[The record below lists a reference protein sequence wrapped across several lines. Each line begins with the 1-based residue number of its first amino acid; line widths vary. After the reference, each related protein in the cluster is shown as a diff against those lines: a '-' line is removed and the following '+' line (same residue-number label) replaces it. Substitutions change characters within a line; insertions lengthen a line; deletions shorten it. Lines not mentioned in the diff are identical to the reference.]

1 MNSLKFSYFQ
11 DEETIQQKK
20 RHMGDTNH
28 FCPVS
33 LKENFVLY
41 PGLQEYAA
49 KYKEKIYYFSTSE
62 YRDKFLK
69 NPEEYVAHNEPL
81 QVRILKII

>member
-1 MNSLKFSYFQ
+1 M
-11 DEETIQQKK
+11 QKK
-20 RHMGDTNH
+20 RLMGDTKH

-41 PGLQEYAA
+41 PGLPENAA

-62 YRDKFLK
+62 YRDKFL
-69 NPEEYVAHNEPL
+69 NDPEEYVAHNEPL
-81 QVRILKII
+81 KVRILKMIYCRE

>member
-1 MNSLKFSYFQ
+1 
-11 DEETIQQKK
+11 
-20 RHMGDTNH
+20 MGDTKH

-33 LKENFVLY
+33 LKEDYILY
-41 PGLQEYAA
+41 PGLPEHAA
-49 KYKEKIYYFSTSE
+49 KYQEKIYYFSNVE

-81 QVRILKII
+81 QVRIFKNVWSI